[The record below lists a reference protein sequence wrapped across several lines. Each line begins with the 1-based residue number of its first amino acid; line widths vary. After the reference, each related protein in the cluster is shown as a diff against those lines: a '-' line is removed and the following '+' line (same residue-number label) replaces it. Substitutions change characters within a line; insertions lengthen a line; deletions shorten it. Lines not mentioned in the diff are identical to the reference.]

1 MKATY
6 AASVFINCPF
16 DLNYRPML
24 FAATFAILDCGYQ
37 PRCAQEEEDGGAVR
51 IEKIKQIIQDCKFG
65 LHDISETTLG
75 INGLPRFNMP
85 FELGLFLGA
94 RQFGDSGQKGK
105 VTLIVDREPYR
116 YQAFLSDIAGQD
128 IRSHGGDTETLIAI
142 VRNWLSTAT
151 KRKTI
156 PGAAVIRQRYR
167 DFNVQLPELCAGLH
181 LEAGDLLFNEFTLI
195 AALWLR
201 QRDQAV

>member
-16 DLNYRPML
+16 DPVYRPML

-37 PRCAQEEEDGGAVR
+37 PRCAQEEEDGGVVR
-51 IEKIKQIIQDCKFG
+51 VEKIKRMIQDCKFG
-65 LHDISETTLG
+65 LHDISETNVG
-75 INGLPRFNMP
+75 ANGLPRFNMP

-94 RQFGDSGQKGK
+94 RQFGDDGQRSK
-105 VTLIVDREPYR
+105 VTLIVDRELHR

-128 IRSHGGDTETLIAI
+128 IRSHGGVPTELITV

-156 PGAAVIRQRYR
+156 PGAAIIRQHYAA
-167 DFNVQLPELCAGLH
+167 FIAQLPEVCAGLQ
-181 LEAGDLLFNEFTLI
+181 LSPVDLLFNEF
-195 AALWLR
+195 ALLASAWLK
-201 QRDQAV
+201 QRDLAG

>member
-16 DLNYRPML
+16 DSGYRSML

-37 PRCAQEEEDGGAVR
+37 PRCAQEEEDGGDVR
-51 IEKIKQIIQDCKFG
+51 VEKIKRMIQDCKFG
-65 LHDISETTLG
+65 LHDISETALG
-75 INGLPRFNMP
+75 ANGLPRFNMP

-94 RQFGDSGQKGK
+94 RQFGDSRQKSK
-105 VTLIVDREPYR
+105 VTLIVDREPHR

-128 IRSHGGDTETLIAI
+128 IRSHEGNAETLIMI
-142 VRNWLSTAT
+142 VRNWLSTST

-156 PGAAVIRQRYR
+156 PGAAAIRQRYR
-167 DFNVQLPELCAGLH
+167 DFTAQLPELCAGLQ
-181 LEAGDLLFNEFTLI
+181 LQPDDLLFNEFTLI
-195 AALWLR
+195 AASWLS
-201 QRDQAV
+201 QRDQAA

>member
-16 DLNYRPML
+16 DPGYRPML

-37 PRCAQEEEDGGAVR
+37 PRCAQEEEDGGIVR
-51 IEKIKQIIQDCKFG
+51 VEKIKRMIQDCKFG
-65 LHDISETTLG
+65 LHDISETAPG
-75 INGLPRFNMP
+75 ANGLPRFNMP

-105 VTLIVDREPYR
+105 VTLIVDREPHR

-128 IRSHGGDTETLIAI
+128 IRSHDGNAETLITV

-156 PGAAVIRQRYR
+156 PGAAAIRQRYY
-167 DFNVQLPELCAGLH
+167 DFTAQLPELCAELQ
-181 LEAGDLLFNEFTLI
+181 LQPDDLLFNEFTLI
-195 AALWLR
+195 TASWLR
-201 QRDQAV
+201 QRDQAA

>member
-1 MKATY
+1 MKASY

-16 DLNYRPML
+16 DPGYRPML

-37 PRCAQEEEDGGAVR
+37 PRCAQEEEDGGDVR
-51 IEKIKQIIQDCKFG
+51 VEKIKRMIQDCKFG
-65 LHDISETTLG
+65 LHDISETALG
-75 INGLPRFNMP
+75 ANGLPRFNMP

-105 VTLIVDREPYR
+105 VTLIVDKEPHR

-128 IRSHGGDTETLIAI
+128 IRSHDGNAETLITV

-167 DFNVQLPELCAGLH
+167 DFIAQLPELCAELQ
-181 LEAGDLLFNEFTLI
+181 LQPGDLLFNEFTQI
-195 AALWLR
+195 AAAWLN
-201 QRDQAV
+201 QRDRAA